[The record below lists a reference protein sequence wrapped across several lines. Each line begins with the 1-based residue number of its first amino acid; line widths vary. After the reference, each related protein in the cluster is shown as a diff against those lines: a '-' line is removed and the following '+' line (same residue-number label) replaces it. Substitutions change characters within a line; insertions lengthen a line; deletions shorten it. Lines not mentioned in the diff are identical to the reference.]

1 MKNRIIAIRKQFK
14 LTQAEFGA
22 KLGTSRDAIS
32 NIEQGRVD
40 PSPMICKL
48 LCREFNVNP
57 VWLETGAGEMFEAV
71 TEDEAAAAF
80 FAEALKESGVKNSLV
95 HILAKLDEREW
106 EALASI
112 AAKILE
118 EDRRGKE

>member
-1 MKNRIIAIRKQFK
+1 MNNRFVAVRKNIG
-14 LTQAEFGA
+14 LTQTEFGER
-22 KLGTSRDAIS
+22 LGVSRSAIA
-32 NIEQGRVD
+32 NIEYGRVE
-40 PSPMICKL
+40 PTPIICKL